1 VTLARAEDSWPVT
14 REVDRLVIQ
23 LFARVSDAIA
33 GATLA
38 LLRGDRAAAKVL
50 VDGDAEI
57 DALYREIERL
67 VEGNLSANA
76 DFPQRLRYL
85 IDVLR
90 LLPELERSGDLAE
103 HIARRGAVG
112 LTAEMSARARGLIER
127 MGEVASAM
135 WRTSAD
141 AYGDGALDVG
151 QRLEERDDEMDEL
164 HVTLM
169 AELASGVM
177 DIPVVIELTL
187 VGRFYERLGDHAVN
201 LAKRVPARAYQAS
214 DLVPPVALRAH

>member
-1 VTLARAEDSWPVT
+1 MTE
-14 REVDRLVIQ
+14 
-23 LFARVSDAIA
+23 RV
-33 GATLA
+33 
-38 LLRGDRAAAKVL
+38 K
-50 VDGDAEI
+50 
-57 DALYREIERL
+57 
-67 VEGNLSANA
+67 
-76 DFPQRLRYL
+76 
-85 IDVLR
+85 
-90 LLPELERSGDLAE
+90 
-103 HIARRGAVG
+103 G

-214 DLVPPVALRAH
+214 DLAVPAVSCAHFENCSGGTTVTSKCMSEKPSPLKCDERPSNVPGVSPCRLSRVVMPFIV